1 MNTPDDAGDTVPG
14 WTFGTRGL
22 CCAPTSMPARY
33 STDSTDS
40 IEATDPDPATG
51 SRRRRLWDLESA
63 AHCPVVGVCL
73 PMPVLRRLARK
84 VLGVETTV
92 DAYALHCSVVAECKR
107 RGLIAD
113 AIQRE
118 LDQRFGLALRQTA
131 TLKTTE
137 MLTAWWDAQDRSTDL
152 PGALWATLT
161 HARCTRAL
169 ADAVLGQVHMLQHQ
183 VGMAS
188 RVELA
193 RFEALIDENAVLARE
208 LAAAQARSSKQA
220 GDHAVAVGT
229 LQAEAVRLRGQKL
242 AADSQVALLREDLQ
256 ALRESVPDLDSRA
269 QLAQRLATQN
279 ARCTELQRALQAAR
293 SDIERLSAAAL
304 ITPPETG
311 DDTDDRTAVR
321 ATPPA
326 APIALADRAVLCVG
340 GRSSAVPVYR
350 RLVEACGAR
359 FEHHDGG
366 QQHNTHQ
373 LDHTLSA
380 ADLVICQAGCIS
392 HNAYWRVKDHCKR
405 TGKRCIYVDNPSAA
419 SLQRALAE
427 VLAPPATVTPI
438 TAPTASIAS
447 ITIHQER
454 PA

>member
-1 MNTPDDAGDTVPG
+1 MGTSDDAGDTVPG
-14 WTFGTRGL
+14 WTFGTRSL
-22 CCAPTSMPARY
+22 CCAPSSPTVAAGTVGAGLGEDAPV
-33 STDSTDS
+33 
-40 IEATDPDPATG
+40 ATG
-51 SRRRRLWDLESA
+51 SRRRRLWDLDSA

-84 VLGVETTV
+84 VLGVEPTV

-107 RGLIAD
+107 RSAIAD

-118 LDQRFGLALRQTA
+118 LDQRFVLALRQTA
-131 TLKTTE
+131 ALKTSDA
-137 MLTAWWDAQDRSTDL
+137 LAAWWDAQGRSSDL

-161 HARCTRAL
+161 HPRCGRTL

-208 LAAAQARSSKQA
+208 LAAAQVRCSRQA
-220 GDHAVAVGT
+220 GEHAAAVGA

-242 AADSQVALLREDLQ
+242 GADSHAALLREDLQ
-256 ALRESVPDLDSRA
+256 ALRDSVPDLDSRA
-269 QLAQRLATQN
+269 QLGQRLALQN
-279 ARCTELQRALQAAR
+279 ARCHELQRALQAAR
-293 SDIERLSAAAL
+293 SEIEQLGTRLAAAL
-304 ITPPETG
+304 PAMAEGTDASPAGPPG
-311 DDTDDRTAVR
+311 PND
-321 ATPPA
+321 PPA
-326 APIALADRAVLCVG
+326 DLTDRAVLCVG

-366 QQHNTHQ
+366 QQHNAHQ
-373 LDHTLSA
+373 LDHTLAA

-427 VLAPPATVTPI
+427 VLAPPGPFCATPAA
-438 TAPTASIAS
+438 APTIPASPDL
-447 ITIHQER
+447 QER
-454 PA
+454 ST